1 MSLLRF
7 GRVAFQGLDDAL
19 AGYSKLV
26 GITTTFRVLMDI
38 GTSADPVKGEG
49 TCWLGYTAIGQQSC
63 ST

>member
-38 GTSADPVKGEG
+38 GTSADPVGG
-49 TCWLGYTAIGQQSC
+49 GGAPAGWATPL
-63 ST
+63 